1 MFMKSGRKFLAPDL
15 FSPGAKTR
23 LLSMSIITA
32 FFPYLF
38 SVSAHALAAPAPV
51 IVTPAPFAPTVVAE
65 TPASIIPEAT
75 PVVFEA
81 PAPAPVVT
89 TKPATPKPPVV
100 KPSTGVEA
108 VKVQAPAALDRAA
121 IIDRVAKALTDTR
134 TAQGRFTQ
142 VDPSNSPSSGLF
154 YIERPGKVRFEYT
167 SPEPMF
173 IVSDGTTV
181 SIEEPKRNAY
191 DAIPLAST
199 PLHLFL
205 RSNIDLKKDGSVT
218 DVSSSNGF
226 HFVTLVDKS
235 GEAEGKMILQFR
247 ASDFALIGWRQVDGT
262 GAETKVQLQDIKQNV
277 PLKASLFVVRDPN
290 DDDDRR

>member
-15 FSPGAKTR
+15 FSPGLKTR
-23 LLSMSIITA
+23 LVSMSIISA
-32 FFPYLF
+32 LFPYLF

-51 IVTPAPFAPTVVAE
+51 IVTPAPVAPVAPTAAVEAPAPVA
-65 TPASIIPEAT
+65 A

-89 TKPATPKPPVV
+89 TKPATPKAPVV

-108 VKVQAPAALDRAA
+108 VKVQAPATLDRNA
-121 IIDRVAKALTDTR
+121 IIDRVAKALTDTK
-134 TAQGRFTQ
+134 TATGRFTQ
-142 VDPSNSPSSGLF
+142 VDPSNSPSSGMF
-154 YIERPGKVRFEYT
+154 YIDRPGKVRFEYT

-205 RSNIDLKKDGSVT
+205 RSNIDLKRDGSVT

-247 ASDFALIGWRQVDGT
+247 ATDFALIGWRQVDGT

>member
-1 MFMKSGRKFLAPDL
+1 MFMKTGRKFLAPDL
-15 FSPGAKTR
+15 FSPGLKPR
-23 LLSMSIITA
+23 LLHMSIMSA
-32 FFPYLF
+32 LFPFLV
-38 SVSAHALAAPAPV
+38 SVSAHALAAPTPV
-51 IVTPAPFAPTVVAE
+51 ITNPDPVAASTVAEAPAPAIV
-65 TPASIIPEAT
+65 

-81 PAPAPVVT
+81 PAPAPVLT
-89 TKPATPKPPVV
+89 TRPATPKPPVV
-100 KPSTGVEA
+100 KPSPGVEA
-108 VKVQAPAALDRAA
+108 VKVQAPATLDRNA
-121 IIDRVAKALTDTR
+121 IIDRVAKALTETK

-142 VDPSNSPSSGLF
+142 IDPQNSPSSGVF
-154 YIERPGKVRFEYT
+154 YIDRPGKVRFEYN

-205 RSNIDLKKDGSVT
+205 RSNIDLRKDGSVT
-218 DVSSSNGF
+218 DVTSSNGF

-247 ASDFALIGWRQVDGT
+247 ATDFALIGWRQVDGT